1 MVIPSWTR
9 QRYAVAAPVSASLD
23 QAVRCC
29 SHAIIGIWPIPAT
42 TGEKSRG
49 RFEPTKDSYA
59 MQNYKLNGEIY
70 VVRGAAKCCIYD
82 IEHNKL
88 FSVDKSVADTIEH
101 AVLGHGEPLSQSIL
115 AALTTNGIIVPTD
128 APMSSMP
135 LITDMFKGRK
145 REIEFA
151 WIEVTNVCNL
161 RCRHCYNETDR
172 TCHRAMSFNEFAHV
186 CDELV
191 AYGVSEVQ
199 LIGGE
204 PFTIPEKTLFAML
217 SYAHMRFK
225 SIELF
230 FNGTMVSREQ
240 LEWMKEN
247 VPKVRIALSL
257 HSFIEEE
264 QDKLTQVPGSYKK
277 ITETLR
283 HLKELGM
290 TYRYVGVYTSM
301 IKVGNESDFGVPYK
315 RDYIRLAGRGSLCH
329 YDCKLLKE
337 RLKTRE
343 SFQFKDLRKTVLE
356 IWSANCFSKYFYI
369 GSNLEVYPCVM
380 ERRFSHGNLSGKK
393 LSEIVDQSLL
403 NFSKENVKGC
413 RDCEYRFVC
422 LDCRPDSLSGDK
434 YEKSWFCLYDE
445 QNGVWKDSDA
455 RIKELLGTDA
465 AAQ

>member
-1 MVIPSWTR
+1 
-9 QRYAVAAPVSASLD
+9 
-23 QAVRCC
+23 
-29 SHAIIGIWPIPAT
+29 
-42 TGEKSRG
+42 
-49 RFEPTKDSYA
+49 

-88 FSVDKSVADTIEH
+88 FSVDHQVADAIEK
-101 AVLGHGEPLSQSIL
+101 AVLGRSEDANPEIL
-115 AALTTNGIIVPTD
+115 KVLVQNAIVIPSD
-128 APMSSMP
+128 APMERLP
-135 LITDMFKGRK
+135 HITEMFKGMQRK
-145 REIEFA
+145 IQFA

-161 RCRHCYNETDR
+161 KCRHCYNETSR
-172 TCHRAMSFNEFAHV
+172 PCHKAMTLEEFRHV
-186 CDELV
+186 CDELI
-191 AYGVSEVQ
+191 AFGISEVQ

-204 PFTIPEKTLFAML
+204 PFTIPEPTLFAML
-217 SYAHMRFK
+217 SYAHERFK

-230 FNGTMVSREQ
+230 FNGTMVSRAQ
-240 LEWMKEN
+240 LEWMKLN
-247 VPKVRIALSL
+247 VPKIRIALSL

-264 QDKLTQVPGSYKK
+264 QDKLTQIPGSFKK
-277 ITETLR
+277 ITETLKN
-283 HLKELGM
+283 LKELGM

-301 IKVGNESDFGVPYK
+301 IKVGQESDFGVPYK

-343 SFQFKDLRKTVLE
+343 SFKFKDLRKTVLE
-356 IWSANCFSKYFYI
+356 IWAFNCFSKYFYI

-380 ERRFSHGNLSGKK
+380 ERRFSHGNLTGKT
-393 LSEIVDQSLL
+393 LAEIVDQSLL

-413 RDCEYRFVC
+413 RDCEYRFAC

-445 QNGVWKDSDA
+445 QNGVWRDSEE
-455 RIKELLGTDA
+455 RIKELLATAEGK
-465 AAQ
+465 

>member
-1 MVIPSWTR
+1 MK
-9 QRYAVAAPVSASLD
+9 
-23 QAVRCC
+23 
-29 SHAIIGIWPIPAT
+29 H
-42 TGEKSRG
+42 
-49 RFEPTKDSYA
+49 
-59 MQNYKLNGEIY
+59 YKLNGEIY
-70 VVRGAAKCCIYD
+70 VVRGAAKYCIYD
-82 IEHNKL
+82 IGHNKL
-88 FSVDKSVADTIEH
+88 FSVDKQVADTIEH
-101 AVLGHGEPLSQSIL
+101 AVLGCECELNPAIVSTLL
-115 AALTTNGIIVPTD
+115 ANDIIVPSD
-128 APMSSMP
+128 EPMAAMP
-135 LITDMFKGRK
+135 TITDMFKGMK
-145 REIEFA
+145 RDIEFA

-172 TCHRAMSFNEFAHV
+172 VCHKAMSLDEFKHV

-191 AYGVSEVQ
+191 DYGITEIQ

-204 PFTIPEKTLFAML
+204 PFTIPEKTLFSML
-217 SYAHMRFK
+217 SYAHDRFK

-240 LEWMKEN
+240 LEWMKNN
-247 VPKVRIALSL
+247 VPKIRIALSL

-277 ITETLR
+277 ITETLKN
-283 HLKELGM
+283 LKELGM

-301 IKVGNESDFGVPYK
+301 IKVGEESNFGVPYK

-343 SFQFKDLRKTVLE
+343 SFTFKDLRKTVLE
-356 IWSANCFSKYFYI
+356 IWAFNCFSKYFYI

-380 ERRFSHGNLSGKK
+380 ERRFSHGNLKGKK

-413 RDCEYRFVC
+413 RDCEYRFAC

-445 QNGVWKDSDA
+445 QNGVWRDSDE

-465 AAQ
+465 AAK

>member
-1 MVIPSWTR
+1 MK
-9 QRYAVAAPVSASLD
+9 
-23 QAVRCC
+23 
-29 SHAIIGIWPIPAT
+29 H
-42 TGEKSRG
+42 
-49 RFEPTKDSYA
+49 
-59 MQNYKLNGEIY
+59 YKLNGEIY

-82 IEHNKL
+82 IGHNKL
-88 FSVDKSVADTIEH
+88 FSVDKQVADTIEH
-101 AVLGHGEPLSQSIL
+101 AVLGHDCELNQAILNTLLANDIVVPSDEPM
-115 AALTTNGIIVPTD
+115 AAMPAITN
-128 APMSSMP
+128 
-135 LITDMFKGRK
+135 MFKGMK
-145 REIEFA
+145 RDIEFA

-161 RCRHCYNETDR
+161 KCRHCYNETDR
-172 TCHRAMSFNEFAHV
+172 VCHKAMSLDEFKHV

-191 AYGVSEVQ
+191 DYGITEIQ

-217 SYAHMRFK
+217 SYAHDRFK

-230 FNGTMVSREQ
+230 FNGTMVSRAQ
-240 LEWMKEN
+240 LEWMKKN
-247 VPKVRIALSL
+247 VPKIRIALSL

-277 ITETLR
+277 ITETLTN
-283 HLKELGM
+283 LKELGM
-290 TYRYVGVYTSM
+290 VYRYVGVYTSM
-301 IKVGNESDFGVPYK
+301 IKVGEESNFGVPYK

-343 SFQFKDLRKTVLE
+343 SFTFKDLRKTVLE
-356 IWSANCFSKYFYI
+356 IWAFNCFSKYFYI

-380 ERRFSHGNLSGKK
+380 ERRFSHGNLAGKK

-403 NFSKENVKGC
+403 NFSKEQVKGC
-413 RDCEYRFVC
+413 RDCEYRFAC

-445 QNGVWKDSDA
+445 QNGVWRDSDE